1 MKKIKRMK
9 NILPILLITMYI
21 SAIAVMASPIPNSKL
36 HLGAWEVELEYP
48 MIEKD
53 GRMYVSIRELGELM
67 NIPVYWDAGTGEINF
82 DIDHKKVPYSG
93 DTKTVEEGMIQD
105 KETAIAV
112 GRAILESLTGRK
124 MEYEDGD
131 FTYFLQAYYNE
142 KFNMWSVS
150 QDAHYKGDIFYAANY
165 VLSAT
170 IWLDKAT
177 GEVVSISIDKKMED
191 IVDEY
196 KKDQLNDQQ

>member
-9 NILPILLITMYI
+9 NILSILLITMYI
-21 SAIAVMASPIPNSKL
+21 SAIVVMASPMPNSKL

-53 GRMYVSIRELGELM
+53 DRLYISIRELGELM
-67 NIPVYWDAGTGEINF
+67 NIPVYWDADTGGVNF

-93 DTKTVEEGMIQD
+93 DTKIVEEGMIQD

-150 QDAHYKGDIFYAANY
+150 QGARYKGYVFYAASY
-165 VLSAT
+165 VLGPT
-170 IWLDKAT
+170 IRIDKAT
-177 GEVVSISIDKKMED
+177 GEVVSIEIDKKIED
-191 IVDEY
+191 IVEEY
-196 KKDQLNDQQ
+196 KRDQLKNQ